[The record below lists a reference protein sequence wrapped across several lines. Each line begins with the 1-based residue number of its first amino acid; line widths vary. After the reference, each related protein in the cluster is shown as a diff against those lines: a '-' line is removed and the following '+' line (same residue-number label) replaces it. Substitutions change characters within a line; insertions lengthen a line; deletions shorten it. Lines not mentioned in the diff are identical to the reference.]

1 MVCLIKSHHCNCN
14 HLENCRISRFTDCPL
29 FACSEKL
36 IVLKLYIKTTWHFP
50 LKSQRV
56 QNSKPAEICMII
68 HVLTCLQNNN
78 LPQPPWSLLK
88 SLKFRKPSNII
99 QWEKRFDNASQ
110 RDDFCLFLKDQPKFC
125 QILKLKNC
133 TRKSQWIIGVPK
145 TDSSIHNFPRCI
157 SLHLAK
163 LKSIFLDLILYP
175 SDLDFPGLVLYLI
188 PQILRISK
196 LHHQGYIA

>member
-1 MVCLIKSHHCNCN
+1 M
-14 HLENCRISRFTDCPL
+14 ENCRISRFTDCPL

-36 IVLKLYIKTTWHFP
+36 IVVKLYIKTTWHFP
-50 LKSQRV
+50 LKSKRV

-68 HVLTCLQNNN
+68 HVFTSLQNNN
-78 LPQPPWSLLK
+78 LPQPPWRLLK

-110 RDDFCLFLKDQPKFC
+110 RDDFCLFLKDQPKFY

-133 TRKSQWIIGVPK
+133 ICVSVCTGKSQWIIEVPK
-145 TDSSIHNFPRCI
+145 TDSSIHNFLRRI
-157 SLHLAK
+157 SLHLAN

-175 SDLDFPGLVLYLI
+175 SDLDFPGLVVYLI
-188 PQILRISK
+188 PRIFR
-196 LHHQGYIA
+196 IRAA